1 MFGSKR
7 IAQRVVESAV
17 SAEFIERARRGCAE
31 DSARYSKLRL
41 LMVSVVLFCATIM
54 PARASTITVTNTND
68 SGSGS
73 LRQALR
79 VANDG
84 DTISFAVTGTI
95 ALTSGGLPVNKSLT
109 ISGPGKDQLSIDGNQ
124 ASLVFGIF
132 PDKTATISGLS
143 IRNGQTGIWNERGM
157 LTISNCAVSGN
168 SEVGLGNDGTLTVSN
183 CVVSGNS
190 SGGIFSR
197 YRVLTVVH
205 CDVSGNS
212 YGIYSDHSEA
222 SVTNCIVSSN
232 QYGGVFNDGTAGG
245 PNDHILGG
253 VLTIADSIIN
263 DNSGPGVD
271 NNAGGVTIVDTTIS
285 GNSVAKTGGQ
295 SGVGGGVYTYQYG
308 GKIPGNLTV
317 MNSTISG
324 NFASSNGGGIA
335 CGKSGL
341 TIINS
346 TISGNSAGAYGGGI
360 ASGSFGMMI
369 VNSTVSGNSAATCGG
384 VCGEVEIA
392 NTILNANASGNI
404 DGTVTSHGY
413 NISSDDGGGH
423 LNGPGDQIN
432 TDPLLG
438 PLRDHGGPT
447 LTHMPMRG
455 SPAID
460 AGDPNFTPPPDH
472 DQRGACF
479 YRVFGG
485 RIDVGSVE
493 TQLRPRCVTP
503 APRPTP

>member
-1 MFGSKR
+1 VFGSKR

-17 SAEFIERARRGCAE
+17 PAEFIERARCGCSE

-41 LMVSVVLFCATIM
+41 LVVSVVLFCATII

-68 SGSGS
+68 SDSGS

-84 DTISFAVTGTI
+84 DTITFAVTGTI

-124 ASLVFGIF
+124 ALLVFGIF
-132 PDKTATISGLS
+132 PDKTATISGLT
-143 IRNGQTGIWNERGM
+143 IRNGQTGILNGNGT
-157 LTISNCAVSGN
+157 LTVNNCAVSGN
-168 SEVGLGNDGTLTVSN
+168 SEVGLLNDGGLTVSN

-190 SGGIFSR
+190 SGIYNNHS
-197 YRVLTVVH
+197 VLFVIR

-212 YGIYSDHSEA
+212 YGIYSYYGEA

-232 QYGGVFNDGTAGG
+232 QYGGVFDYGVTGG
-245 PNDHILGG
+245 PDDHIFGIAA
-253 VLTIADSIIN
+253 LTIADSIIN

-271 NNAGGVTIVDTTIS
+271 NNAGFVTIIDTTIS
-285 GNSVAKTGGQ
+285 GNSVGKTGGQ
-295 SGVGGGVYTYQYG
+295 SDAGGGVYTYMDG

-324 NFASSNGGGIA
+324 NFASSDGGGIA
-335 CGKSGL
+335 CGTSGL
-341 TIINS
+341 TISNS
-346 TISGNSAGAYGGGI
+346 TISGNSAGDYGGGI
-360 ASGSFGMMI
+360 AGGSFGMMI

-384 VCGEVEIA
+384 LCGEVEIE

-432 TDPLLG
+432 TNPLLG

-460 AGDPNFTPPPDH
+460 AGDPSFTPPPDH